1 MILNIKQLIFE
12 QLSQIDETTNSHHDE
27 MIENINLSNMNVNP
41 NNTIHGDCILTE
53 DGTLIFKVNDEFYMI
68 EFNED
73 VSILDINDYIYGK
86 VIVLEQYNPIK
97 TDLLTNYTGGGS
109 ISELSG
115 ISFEF
120 ETPGLDGKY
129 FLEERANMSS
139 SVKMTRII

>member
-12 QLSQIDETTNSHHDE
+12 QMAQIDETTNNHHGE
-27 MIENINLSNMNVNP
+27 LIESINRVNMVSKI
-41 NNTIHGDCILTE
+41 NNHMHGDFILTE
-53 DGTLIFKVNDEFYMI
+53 DGTIIFKVNDEFYMI

-73 VSILDINDYIYGK
+73 ISILDINDYIYGNI
-86 VIVLEQYNPIK
+86 IVLEQYNPIK
-97 TDLLTNYTGGGS
+97 TDLVTNYTGGGF

-129 FLEERANMSS
+129 FLEERTDMSS
-139 SVKMTRII
+139 SVKMTRLI